1 MYAPELTGCSA
12 KYVVFANER
21 ALMVYG
27 RQEKKLLAA
36 LDLQALDCNYFNT
49 DRVHTRVLLKGEQI
63 YLFNEKTGSSRHR
76 CMYMIWERQIHRM
89 HFP

>member
-1 MYAPELTGCSA
+1 MDYRHNRKKAADEGLQLKNEVYAPELTGCSA

-49 DRVHTRVLLKGEQI
+49 DRVHTV
-63 YLFNEKTGSSRHR
+63 
-76 CMYMIWERQIHRM
+76 CC
-89 HFP
+89 